1 MCERTIAEY
10 EEKRSSTKEENEGHQ
25 LLDAVFKKHQDVQQA
40 PHFKEEKKELW
51 ITQEG
56 KYLLGQEEA
65 DLTRFPLTVVSVK
78 TEDHEEKPPESSQLH
93 HSPNVQQPT
102 HIKEGDP
109 HPPHVKEEEEEPQ
122 ATHVKE
128 EEENIWIT
136 REEECLLGQ
145 EEADLTKFPL
155 TVVSVKTEDHEEKPP
170 ESSQLHHSPNIQQ
183 PTHIKEGDPHPPHV
197 KEEKEE
203 PQATHVKE
211 EEENIWITREEECL
225 LGQEEAD
232 LTKFPLTVVSVKT
245 EDHEEKPPES
255 SQLHHSPN
263 VQQLLGC
270 QEKPYP
276 KMLEGSSTLK
286 LEDPQPHHI
295 KEEEE
300 ELWIT
305 QEEECLPGREEA
317 DLTKLPPTV
326 VSVKTEDHDDKPPES
341 SQLHHSPSEKNRSM
355 EPQHTT
361 EGDGDHCGGS
371 QADNL
376 IAPLS
381 DSDDTTSHVNVNMG
395 TRTGER
401 TFSCSVCAKKFS
413 QRVRMLSHMR
423 THTGERPFSC
433 SVCGK
438 RFFDKRTM
446 QMHMK
451 RHTGETPFS
460 CSVCAKGFVRNSDLA
475 RHVRTHTGEKP
486 FSCLHCGKK
495 FSKRETMLSHTLTH
509 TGDKPFSC
517 SVCRKGFFRNA
528 SLNRH
533 MKIHTGEKTFSC
545 SVCAKEFFRNSCLT
559 RHMIMHAEE
568 KPFSCSACGKEYANK
583 YNMQTHMRTHTGEK
597 TFGCS
602 VCAKYFLKKRDLLRH
617 MRTHTGE

>member
-10 EEKRSSTKEENEGHQ
+10 EEELSPTKEEKERQHQ
-25 LLDAVFKKHQDVQQA
+25 LLDAVFKEHQVVLHRTDVQQ
-40 PHFKEEKKELW
+40 PRH
-51 ITQEG
+51 
-56 KYLLGQEEA
+56 
-65 DLTRFPLTVVSVK
+65 
-78 TEDHEEKPPESSQLH
+78 TE
-93 HSPNVQQPT
+93 
-102 HIKEGDP
+102 EGDP
-109 HPPHVKEEEEEPQ
+109 HAPHVKEEEEEPQ

-128 EEENIWIT
+128 EEENIW
-136 REEECLLGQ
+136 EEKCLRGQ
-145 EEADLTKFPL
+145 EEAELTKFPL
-155 TVVSVKTEDHEEKPP
+155 TVVSM
-170 ESSQLHHSPNIQQ
+170 
-183 PTHIKEGDPHPPHV
+183 
-197 KEEKEE
+197 
-203 PQATHVKE
+203 
-211 EEENIWITREEECL
+211 
-225 LGQEEAD
+225 
-232 LTKFPLTVVSVKT
+232 KT

-276 KMLEGSSTLK
+276 KLLKGSSTLK

-317 DLTKLPPTV
+317 DLAKFPPTV
-326 VSVKTEDHDDKPPES
+326 VCVKTEDHEDKTPES
-341 SQLHHSPSEKNRSM
+341 SQLHHSPSEKNKSM
-355 EPQHTT
+355 EPSSSSPQHPT

-438 RFFDKRTM
+438 RFFDKSTM

-451 RHTGETPFS
+451 THTGETPYS
-460 CSVCAKGFVRNSDLA
+460 CSVCAKGFIRNSDLA

-545 SVCAKEFFRNSCLT
+545 SVCAKGFFRNSCLT

-568 KPFSCSACGKEYANK
+568 KHFSCSACGKGYANK